1 MQLGASSSPAFQAG
15 QRRVDNNQKVAPSRP
30 NRSQTRAEERWISDP
45 NQNYETTSSRPA
57 ANQRPAPAQLAPHAP
72 PVVQGIPLVFV
83 KELPDRLR
91 TVFPFPN
98 FNAVQSKSFQKVY
111 KSDDNFVL
119 SSPTGSGKTA
129 ILELAIC
136 RAINTNATGQYKIIY
151 QAPTKALC
159 SERQRDWQKKF
170 APLDLNCI
178 ELTGDSDSVDLRNV
192 QTANIIVTTPEKWD
206 SVTRKWK
213 DHEKLMRLI
222 KLFLIDEVH
231 ILNHDRGAILET
243 VVSRM
248 KAIGTDVRFV
258 ALSATVPNL
267 EDVATWLGRN
277 AAEPYE
283 AANKEIFGEE
293 FRPVK
298 LRKTVCGYS
307 SNSNDWM
314 FEKFLDSKLPEVISK
329 HSERKPIMIFCC
341 TKNGCESTAKI
352 LADWWTSKSP
362 RDRYWNA
369 PRQPPQFKGRQ
380 LRECA
385 ASGVAFHHA
394 GLDLNDRL
402 GVENGFLKGDINVIC
417 CTSTL
422 AVGVNLPCHFVIIKN
437 TVGYT
442 NAVLQE
448 YTDLEIM
455 QMLGRA
461 GRPQFDNSAIAVIMT
476 RHTKV
481 RRYEIMVT
489 GQELLESKLH
499 LGLIENLNAE
509 IGLGT
514 IRDLP
519 SARKW
524 ITGTFLYVRL
534 QKNPGHYKLEGARSG
549 QDTNEQLDN
558 ICVRDITLL
567 QDHDLITSDERF
579 RSTDFGE
586 AMARYYVDFETM
598 KKLVNLGSKAQI
610 SEIVGY
616 VPVGLSRRRLLMH
629 R

>member
-1 MQLGASSSPAFQAG
+1 M
-15 QRRVDNNQKVAPSRP
+15 
-30 NRSQTRAEERWISDP
+30 I
-45 NQNYETTSSRPA
+45 
-57 ANQRPAPAQLAPHAP
+57 
-72 PVVQGIPLVFV
+72 QGIPLVFV

-91 TVFPFPN
+91 TIFPFPN
-98 FNAVQSKSFQKVY
+98 FNAVQSKCFEEVY

-136 RAINTNATGQYKIIY
+136 RAINTNATGLDKIIY

-159 SERQRDWQKKF
+159 SERQRDWQGKF
-170 APLDLNCI
+170 APLGLNCV
-178 ELTGDSDSVDLRNV
+178 ELTGDSDSADLRNV

-206 SVTRKWK
+206 SITRKWK

-231 ILNHDRGAILET
+231 ILNNERGAVLET
-243 VVSRM
+243 VVCRM

-267 EDVATWLGRN
+267 EDVAAWLGKN
-277 AAEPYE
+277 AAEPCI
-283 AANKEIFGEE
+283 AANMKFFGEE

-298 LRKTVCGYS
+298 LRKTVCGYI
-307 SNSNDWM
+307 NNANDYV
-314 FEKFLDSKLPEVISK
+314 FERFLDSKLPEVISK
-329 HSERKPIMIFCC
+329 YSERKPIMVFCC
-341 TKNGCESTAKI
+341 TKNGCKSTAKI
-352 LADWWTSKSP
+352 LADWWISRSP
-362 RDRYWNA
+362 RDRHWNA
-369 PRQPPQFKGRQ
+369 PRQTPKFHDHE
-380 LRECA
+380 LRVLA
-385 ASGVAFHHA
+385 ASGVAFHHG
-394 GLDLNDRL
+394 GLDLNDRV

-437 TVGYT
+437 TVTFANTG
-442 NAVLQE
+442 LQE

-461 GRPQFDNSAIAVIMT
+461 GRPQFDNSAMAVIMT

-481 RRYEIMVT
+481 RRYQMMVT

-499 LGLIENLNAE
+499 LGLIDHLNAE
-509 IGLGT
+509 VGLGT
-514 IRDLP
+514 ICNLV

-524 ITGTFLYVRL
+524 IAGTFLYVRI
-534 QKNPGHYKLEGARSG
+534 KRNPEHYKLESARGG
-549 QDTNEQLDN
+549 QDMNEQLDE

-567 QDHDLITSDERF
+567 QDNDLITSEENF
-579 RSTDFGE
+579 HCTDFGE
-586 AMARYYVDFETM
+586 AMARYYVHFETM
-598 KKLVNLGSKAQI
+598 KNFVKLSSKAQV
-610 SEIVGY
+610 SEIVSQMPCSAFLSY
-616 VPVGLSRRRLLMH
+616 ISDAPVAIGDSSGVRIRENPLQSRREEFLQELEQILFNPLSDSSQPCSVRTQGITHGPISPRLSEYYDGC
-629 R
+629 

>member
-1 MQLGASSSPAFQAG
+1 
-15 QRRVDNNQKVAPSRP
+15 
-30 NRSQTRAEERWISDP
+30 
-45 NQNYETTSSRPA
+45 
-57 ANQRPAPAQLAPHAP
+57 
-72 PVVQGIPLVFV
+72 
-83 KELPDRLR
+83 
-91 TVFPFPN
+91 VFPFPN
-98 FNAVQSKSFQKVY
+98 FNAVQSKCFQKVY
-111 KSDDNFVL
+111 NSDDNFVL

-170 APLDLNCI
+170 TPLDLNCV

-192 QTANIIVTTPEKWD
+192 QSANIIVTTPEKWD
-206 SVTRKWK
+206 SITRKWK

-231 ILNHDRGAILET
+231 ILNDDRGAILET
-243 VVSRM
+243 IVCRM

-277 AAEPYE
+277 AAEPHE
-283 AANKEIFGEE
+283 AANKEILGEE

-298 LRKTVCGYS
+298 LRKTVCGYNN
-307 SNSNDWM
+307 NSNDWM
-314 FEKFLDSKLPEVISK
+314 FERFLDSKLPEVILK

-352 LADWWTSKSP
+352 LADWWTSRGP

-369 PRQPPQFKGRQ
+369 PRQPLQFKGRG

-442 NAVLQE
+442 SGVLQE
-448 YTDLEIM
+448 YADLEVM

-461 GRPQFDNSAIAVIMT
+461 GRPQFGDSAIAVIMT

-481 RRYEIMVT
+481 RRYEMMVT

-499 LGLIENLNAE
+499 LGLIDHLNAE
-509 IGLGT
+509 VGLGT

-524 ITGTFLYVRL
+524 IAGTFLYVRL
-534 QKNPGHYKLEGARSG
+534 QKNPGYYKLEGARSG
-549 QDTNEQLDN
+549 QDMDEQLDD

-567 QDHDLITSDERF
+567 QDNDLITSDERF
-579 RSTDFGE
+579 RCTDFGE
-586 AMARYYVDFETM
+586 AMARYYVHFETM
-598 KKLVNLGSKAQI
+598 KKLVSLGSKAQI
-610 SEIVGY
+610 SEIVSF
-616 VPVGLSRRRLLMH
+616 VPYLNLEMQASNVSVAFGNLPSVRTREDPLQRW
-629 R
+629 